1 MLRIIDNKRIDLT
14 ESEHQLYKE
23 ICEFYN
29 KGMFKG
35 EDLFK
40 DLFETNENGIIIFLR
55 PPKDKNYFSMEVYMF
70 LMSVMVHQHLGA
82 SCSQADTCIQEM
94 KSLINE
100 AKDLITQLKQKSS

>member
-14 ESEHQLYKE
+14 NSEHQLYKE
-23 ICEFYN
+23 ICEFYD

-40 DLFETNENGIIIFLR
+40 DLFETDSNGIIIFLR
-55 PPKDKNYFSMEVYMF
+55 PPKDKAYFSMEVYMF

-82 SCSQADTCIQEM
+82 SCSQAESCIQEM
-94 KSLINE
+94 KNVMAEAKSLIAE
-100 AKDLITQLKQKSS
+100 LKQKSS